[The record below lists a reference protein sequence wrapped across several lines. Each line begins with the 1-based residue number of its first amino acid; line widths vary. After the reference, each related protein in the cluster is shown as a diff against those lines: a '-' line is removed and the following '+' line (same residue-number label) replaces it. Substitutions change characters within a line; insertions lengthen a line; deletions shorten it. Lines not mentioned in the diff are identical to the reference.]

1 MENTGKNPISHQYT
15 WRKYW
20 DMGRNVSVPAQNKAL
35 VLCCGNAAH
44 SFCAAC
50 IGVLVYAIN
59 SLELIFSGY
68 GWKKSKRVKM
78 SLYTRRLCYEV

>member
-1 MENTGKNPISHQYT
+1 
-15 WRKYW
+15 
-20 DMGRNVSVPAQNKAL
+20 MGRNVFVPSQNKAL
-35 VLCCGNAAH
+35 VLCCGNASH

-59 SLELIFSGY
+59 SLVLIFLFHFGKTFPKWEIFSGY

-78 SLYTRRLCYEV
+78 SMHTRRMSYEV